1 MAEIIPLHQ
10 LQHKV
15 ELLRSRNKDIKIVAT
30 NGCFDI
36 LHVGHIRSLQKAKTF
51 GDILIV
57 GINSDSSIKELKG
70 DLRPINNELDRAEVL
85 ASLECINIVSIFNEK
100 TAERFLEFIKPNIY
114 VKGGDYDLETLPE
127 AILVRKYHG
136 QTIQVP
142 LVPNSSTTKIIEKLK
157 KN

>member
-10 LQHKV
+10 LQHKI
-15 ELLRSRNKDIKIVAT
+15 EFLRSRNKDIKIVAT

-36 LHVGHIRSLQKAKTF
+36 LHIGHVRSLQKAKTF

-57 GINSDSSIKELKG
+57 GINSDASIKGLKG

-85 ASLECINIVSIFNEK
+85 ASLECINLVSIFNEK
-100 TAERFLEFIKPNIY
+100 TAENFLEIVKPNIY

-127 AILVRKYHG
+127 ALLVRKYNG
-136 QTIQVP
+136 QTIQIP
-142 LVPNSSTTKIIEKLK
+142 LVPNSSTTKIIEKIK